1 MAPRKVFKNE
11 KRAVFEFN
19 VVKSCRQNYFEK
31 LQDTKVAIKE
41 LEAQHVLLIE
51 KGKISS
57 SETEKLFFAREI
69 KKIREQ
75 ICIKNEDAKSFQDIV
90 DLLDELVTLLESFL
104 INERFKYIVKKIP
117 EKKLPKM
124 VRDPQKQP
132 ALTDLLISLLNDFY
146 AAQEQYIYA
155 LKERQEKRKHILKIK
170 TEFRERNS
178 NILDADIANI
188 LEEMSATHEV
198 EAEQNHENFYKNK

>member
-11 KRAVFEFN
+11 KRAAFEFN
-19 VVKSCRQNYFEK
+19 VVKSCRQNYFDK

-51 KGKISS
+51 KGKKFCD

-75 ICIKNEDAKSFQDIV
+75 ISIKNDDAKSFQDIV
-90 DLLDELVTLLESFL
+90 DLLDELITLLESFL

-117 EKKLPKM
+117 EKAPIFCSATKNKNQS
-124 VRDPQKQP
+124 R
-132 ALTDLLISLLNDFY
+132 
-146 AAQEQYIYA
+146 
-155 LKERQEKRKHILKIK
+155 LKISK
-170 TEFRERNS
+170 F
-178 NILDADIANI
+178 
-188 LEEMSATHEV
+188 
-198 EAEQNHENFYKNK
+198 

>member
-11 KRAVFEFN
+11 KRAAFEFN

-51 KGKISS
+51 KGKLCD

-75 ICIKNEDAKSFQDIV
+75 ISIKNDDAKSFQDIV
-90 DLLDELVTLLESFL
+90 DLLDELITLLESFL

-146 AAQEQYIYA
+146 AAQEQYLHA
-155 LKERQEKRKHILKIK
+155 LKERQIKRSHLMKVK

-198 EAEQNHENFYKNK
+198 EVVQYHENYKNT

>member
-11 KRAVFEFN
+11 KRAAFEFN
-19 VVKSCRQNYFEK
+19 VVKSCRQNYFDK

-51 KGKISS
+51 KGKLSD

-75 ICIKNEDAKSFQDIV
+75 ISIKNDDAKSFQDIV
-90 DLLDELVTLLESFL
+90 DLLDELITLLESFL
-104 INERFKYIVKKIP
+104 INERFRYIVKKIP

-124 VRDPQKQP
+124 VRNPQKQN
-132 ALTDLLISLLNDFY
+132 ALTDLLISILNDFY
-146 AAQEQYIYA
+146 AAQEQYLHA
-155 LKERQEKRKHILKIK
+155 LKERQIKRSHLMKVK
-170 TEFRERNS
+170 TEFRERND
-178 NILDADIANI
+178 IKDADIANI
-188 LEEMSATHEV
+188 LEELSATHVVEV
-198 EAEQNHENFYKNK
+198 VQNHENFYKNK